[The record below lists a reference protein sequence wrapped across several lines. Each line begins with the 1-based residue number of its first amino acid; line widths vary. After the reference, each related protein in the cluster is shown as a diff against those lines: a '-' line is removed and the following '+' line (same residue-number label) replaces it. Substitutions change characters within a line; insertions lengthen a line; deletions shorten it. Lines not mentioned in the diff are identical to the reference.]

1 MNRELKTRATCSQ
14 AYTVTALGEV
24 IWLSVIFQTCVG
36 LSDKIHTD
44 MSQEFLELNNGVFKE
59 NHAARTHQERDSKRL
74 Q

>member
-1 MNRELKTRATCSQ
+1 MMRELKTRAPCSYV
-14 AYTVTALGEV
+14 YTEAALGE
-24 IWLSVIFQTCVG
+24 ILWLWVIFQTCLV

-59 NHAARTHQERDSKRL
+59 NHVARTHKERDT